1 MNFLGLDVGEKRVGL
16 ALANDVARIPSPLDI
31 VSPDEL
37 INSLDKIISDHNVQ
51 KIVVGLPKR
60 LDGGDSEQTKK
71 IRAFA
76 SLLSE
81 QINLEICF
89 ADESMTSKDARDLM
103 GRDKKYK
110 NKKHYDDLSACYI
123 LEEYLR
129 RVSS

>member
-1 MNFLGLDVGEKRVGL
+1 MNFLGLDVGDKRVGL

-81 QINLEICF
+81 QINIEICF
-89 ADESMTSKDARDLM
+89 ADEALTSKDARDLM

-110 NKKHYDDLSACYI
+110 NKK
-123 LEEYLR
+123 
-129 RVSS
+129 